1 MDEQLL
7 PGINSPEDIKKL
19 NTKQLNALAQELRE
33 YIIDVVSKN
42 GGHLAPNL
50 GVVELTLALHK
61 VFSSPEDKLIFDVG
75 HQSYVH
81 KIITGRR
88 EQFTTIR
95 QYGGLSGFPKLSES
109 EHDAFGTGH
118 SSTSISA
125 ALGMAIA
132 RDLAGEDYN
141 VVAVIGD
148 GSMTG
153 GLSFE
158 AVNHAGN
165 ANKKLMVVLNDNEM
179 SIDRNVG
186 ALSEYLNSLRTGEIY
201 NQVKKNIVKLLQGA
215 GMGESLLSV
224 ARRLKSSVKYFLV
237 PMSVFEELGFTYLGP
252 VDGHDIDSLVD
263 VLEGAKKMD
272 GPILIHVLTKKG
284 KGYLPAEENP
294 AAFHGTGPFDVATG
308 NKIQDASGI
317 PTYTEVFS
325 NTLCALA
332 KDNEKIV
339 GITAAMPDGTGMK
352 QFSQLYPD
360 RYFDVGIAE
369 QHAVTMAAGMATRGL
384 KPVVAVYSSFAQR
397 AYDNLLHDVCCQNL
411 PVTLCLDRA
420 GIVGDDGRTHHG
432 LFDLAY
438 LGSMP
443 NMVVMAPKDENE
455 LVEMLTAAMQL
466 SQPVAIRYPRG
477 KVTRCQVSGD
487 EVEVGTEGMA
497 PTGGGCRR
505 RRLREVMPLG
515 KGEVLRDGKEV
526 TLLAI
531 GSMVSI
537 AEKVVELLAKDGI
550 EAGLVN
556 LRFAKPLDEE
566 LLLQQAS
573 QYKNIVTLEE
583 GILRGGVGSAVVDLL
598 NKHDCLTKT
607 RVLTLGVDDEF
618 VTHGAKNLLLRDLQL
633 DAAGIYGK
641 VTAWLK
647 QD

>member
-1 MDEQLL
+1 MDEKLL
-7 PGINSPEDIKKL
+7 PRINSPEDIKKL

-95 QYGGLSGFPKLSES
+95 QYGGLSGFPKLTES

-165 ANKKLMVVLNDNEM
+165 ANKKLIVVLNDNEM

-308 NKIQDASGI
+308 NKIQDDSGI

-432 LFDLAY
+432 LFDFAY

-455 LVEMLTAAMQL
+455 LAEMLTTAMQL

-477 KVTRCQVSGD
+477 KVARCQVSGGKG
-487 EVEVGTEGMA
+487 EVQGARCQV
-497 PTGGGCRR
+497 
-505 RRLREVMPLG
+505 G
-515 KGEVLRDGKEV
+515 KGEVLREGKEV

-537 AEKVVELLAKDGI
+537 AEEVVELLAKDGI

-556 LRFAKPLDEE
+556 LRFAKPLDKE

-583 GILRGGVGSAVVDLL
+583 GILRGGVGAAVVDLL

-641 VTAWLK
+641 VIAWLK

>member
-1 MDEQLL
+1 MAEKLL
-7 PGINSPEDIKKL
+7 PGVNSPEDIRKL
-19 NTKQLNALAQELRE
+19 NTEQLYVLARELRE
-33 YIIDVVSKN
+33 YIVDVVSKN

-61 VFSSPEDKLIFDVG
+61 VFSSPRDKLVFDVG

-88 EQFTTIR
+88 EQFKTIR
-95 QYGGLSGFPKLSES
+95 KYGGLSGFPKISES

-125 ALGMAIA
+125 ALGMAVA
-132 RDLAGEDYN
+132 RDLAGDDYH
-141 VVAVIGD
+141 VVAIIGD

-165 ANKKLMVVLNDNEM
+165 AHKKLIVVLNDNEM

-186 ALSEYLNSLRTGEIY
+186 AMSEYLNSLRTGEIY
-201 NQVKKNIVKLLQGA
+201 NRLKNNLTKLMQGA
-215 GMGESLLSV
+215 GVGESFLSLV
-224 ARRLKSSVKYFLV
+224 RRLKSSVKYLLV

-252 VDGHDIDSLVD
+252 VDGHDISSLVD

-272 GPILIHVLTKKG
+272 GPVLVHVLTKKG

-294 AAFHGTGPFDVATG
+294 SAFHGTGPFDVTSG
-308 NKIQDASGI
+308 QVIRDASGI
-317 PTYTEVFS
+317 PTYTDVFS

-332 KDNEKIV
+332 GENEKIV
-339 GITAAMPDGTGMK
+339 GITAAMPDGTGLK
-352 QFSQLYPD
+352 RFSQLYPE

-369 QHAVTMAAGMATRGL
+369 QHAVTMAAGMAVRGL
-384 KPVVAVYSSFAQR
+384 RPVVALYSSFAQR
-397 AYDNLLHDVCCQNL
+397 AYDNLLHDVCLQNL

-420 GIVGDDGRTHHG
+420 GLVGDDGCTHHG
-432 LFDLAY
+432 LFDFAY

-443 NMVVMAPKDENE
+443 NMVVMAPKDESE
-455 LVEMLTAAMQL
+455 LVNMLDTAL
-466 SQPVAIRYPRG
+466 RISGPVAIRYPRG
-477 KVTRCQVSGD
+477 RARGVTMGERKILPV
-487 EVEVGTEGMA
+487 
-497 PTGGGCRR
+497 
-505 RRLREVMPLG
+505 G
-515 KGEVLRDGKEV
+515 KGEVLREGRQISF
-526 TLLAI
+526 LAL
-531 GSMVSI
+531 GSMIPI
-537 AEKVVELLAKDGI
+537 AGEVVEMLARDGV

-566 LLLQQAS
+566 LILQQAARYS
-573 QYKNIVTLEE
+573 HIVTVEE
-583 GILRGGVGSAVVDLL
+583 GVLRGGTGSAVLGLL
-598 NKHDCLTKT
+598 NRHGCLSRTKL
-607 RVLTLGVDDEF
+607 LTLGVGDEF
-618 VTHGAKNLLLRDLQL
+618 VAHGQRELLLRDLQL

>member
-1 MDEQLL
+1 MAEKLL
-7 PGINSPEDIKKL
+7 PGVNSPEDIRKL
-19 NTKQLNALAQELRE
+19 NTEQLYVLARELRE
-33 YIIDVVSKN
+33 YIVDVVSKN

-61 VFSSPEDKLIFDVG
+61 VFSSPRDKLVFDVG

-88 EQFTTIR
+88 EEFKTIR
-95 QYGGLSGFPKLSES
+95 KYGGLSGFPKISES

-125 ALGMAIA
+125 ALGMAVA
-132 RDLAGEDYN
+132 RDLAGEDYH
-141 VVAVIGD
+141 VVATIGD

-165 ANKKLMVVLNDNEM
+165 AHKKLIVVLNDNEM

-186 ALSEYLNSLRTGEIY
+186 AMSEYLNSLRTGEVY
-201 NQVKKNIVKLLQGA
+201 NRLKNNLAKLMQGA
-215 GMGESLLSV
+215 GIGESVLGMI
-224 ARRLKSSVKYFLV
+224 RRLKSSVKYLLV

-252 VDGHDIDSLVD
+252 VDGHDIDSLVE

-272 GPILIHVLTKKG
+272 GPVLVHVLTKKG

-294 AAFHGTGPFDVATG
+294 AAFHGTGPFDIDSGRVISDT
-308 NKIQDASGI
+308 SGI

-332 KDNEKIV
+332 GENEKIV
-339 GITAAMPDGTGMK
+339 GITAAMPDGTGLK
-352 QFSQLYPD
+352 RFSQLYPE

-369 QHAVTMAAGMATRGL
+369 QHAVTMAAGMAARGL
-384 KPVVAVYSSFAQR
+384 RPVVAVYSSFAQR
-397 AYDNLLHDVCCQNL
+397 AYDNLLHDVCLQNL

-420 GIVGDDGRTHHG
+420 GLVGDDGCTHHG
-432 LFDLAY
+432 LFDFAY

-443 NMVVMAPKDENE
+443 NMVVMAPKDEGE
-455 LVEMLTAAMQL
+455 LANMLATALQL
-466 SQPVAIRYPRG
+466 SGPVAIRYPRSRAMG
-477 KVTRCQVSGD
+477 VTIG
-487 EVEVGTEGMA
+487 E
-497 PTGGGCRR
+497 
-505 RRLREVMPLG
+505 REILSVG
-515 KGEVLRDGKEV
+515 KGEVLREGKQIV
-526 TLLAI
+526 FLAL
-531 GSMVSI
+531 GSMIPI
-537 AEKVVELLAKDGI
+537 AGEVVEMLARDGV

-566 LLLQQAS
+566 LILQQAAR
-573 QYKNIVTLEE
+573 YGHLVTLEE
-583 GILRGGVGSAVVDLL
+583 GVLRGGVGSAVVELL
-598 NKHDCLTKT
+598 NRHGCLNKTK
-607 RVLTLGVDDEF
+607 LLSLGVGDEF
-618 VTHGAKNLLLRDLQL
+618 VTHGRRDLLLRDLQL
-633 DAAGIYGK
+633 DGAGIYRK
-641 VTAWLK
+641 VMAWLK

>member
-1 MDEQLL
+1 M
-7 PGINSPEDIKKL
+7 PGVNSPEDIKKL
-19 NTKQLNALAQELRE
+19 NREQLDALARELRE

-61 VFSSPEDKLIFDVG
+61 VFSSPRDKLVFDVG

-88 EQFTTIR
+88 EEFKTIR
-95 QYGGLSGFPKLSES
+95 KYGGLSGFPKISES

-125 ALGMAIA
+125 ALGMAVA
-132 RDLAGEDYN
+132 RDLAGEDYH
-141 VVAVIGD
+141 VVAIIGD

-165 ANKKLMVVLNDNEM
+165 AHKKLIVVLNDNEM

-186 ALSEYLNSLRTGEIY
+186 AMSEYLNSLRTGEIY
-201 NQVKKNIVKLLQGA
+201 NRLKNNLAKLMQGA
-215 GMGESLLSV
+215 GIGESILGLV
-224 ARRLKSSVKYFLV
+224 RRLKSSVKYLLV

-252 VDGHDIDSLVD
+252 VDGHDIDSLVE

-272 GPILIHVLTKKG
+272 GPVLVHVLTKKG

-308 NKIQDASGI
+308 QVIRDASGV

-325 NTLCALA
+325 NTLCSLA
-332 KDNEKIV
+332 GENEKIV
-339 GITAAMPDGTGMK
+339 GITAAMPDGTGLK
-352 QFSQLYPD
+352 RFSQLYPE

-369 QHAVTMAAGMATRGL
+369 QHAVTLAAGMAVRGL
-384 KPVVAVYSSFAQR
+384 RPVVAVYSSFAQR
-397 AYDNLLHDVCCQNL
+397 AYDNLLHDVCLQNL

-420 GIVGDDGRTHHG
+420 GLVGDDGCTHHG
-432 LFDLAY
+432 LFDFAY

-443 NMVVMAPKDENE
+443 NMVVMAPKDEGE
-455 LVEMLTAAMQL
+455 LANMLATALQL
-466 SQPVAIRYPRG
+466 SGPVAIRYPRG
-477 KVTRCQVSGD
+477 RAMGVTIG
-487 EVEVGTEGMA
+487 E
-497 PTGGGCRR
+497 
-505 RRLREVMPLG
+505 REILSVG
-515 KGEVLRDGKEV
+515 KGEVLREGKQIV
-526 TLLAI
+526 FLAL
-531 GSMVSI
+531 GSMIPI
-537 AEKVVELLAKDGI
+537 AGEVVEMLAKDGV

-566 LLLQQAS
+566 LILQQAAR
-573 QYKNIVTLEE
+573 YGHLVTLEE
-583 GILRGGVGSAVVDLL
+583 GVLRGGVGSAVVELL
-598 NKHDCLTKT
+598 NRHGCLNKSK
-607 RVLTLGVDDEF
+607 LLSLGVGDEF
-618 VTHGAKNLLLRDLQL
+618 VTHGRRDLLLRDLQL
-633 DAAGIYGK
+633 DGAGIYRK
-641 VTAWLK
+641 VMAWLK